1 MVNTPTRAW
10 PGQPQS
16 GLDHLYTNYPSK
28 LSEVYTEYTGGSDHK
43 LVKVT
48 RFAKSMKN
56 VRKRCYKKFNEE
68 EFKQKVR
75 ELSWYD
81 LYICE
86 ELNQA
91 VKILTDKLTCILD
104 QVE

>member
-1 MVNTPTRAW
+1 MVNTQTGAW

-48 RFAKSMKN
+48 RFAKSMKKN
-56 VRKRCYKKFNEE
+56 CMSGRGATRNSMKKNSSRKSESCLGMICTSVKSSVNN
-68 EFKQKVR
+68 
-75 ELSWYD
+75 
-81 LYICE
+81 LYI
-86 ELNQA
+86 
-91 VKILTDKLTCILD
+91 
-104 QVE
+104 

>member
-28 LSEVYTEYTGGSDHK
+28 LSEVYTVYTGGSDHK

-48 RFAKSMKN
+48 RFAKSIKKN
-56 VRKRCYKKFNEE
+56 CRYVRKRCYK
-68 EFKQKVR
+68 EF
-75 ELSWYD
+75 S
-81 LYICE
+81 
-86 ELNQA
+86 
-91 VKILTDKLTCILD
+91 
-104 QVE
+104 